1 MDLHLFQTRLF
12 LGWDVMGLA
21 GEKAAAGEKKTIA
34 GAAGAGAGAR
44 AEAGVGAGVGAGAG
58 A

>member
-21 GEKAAAGEKKTIA
+21 GEKAAAGKKAIA
-34 GAAGAGAGAR
+34 GAEEGKAN
-44 AEAGVGAGVGAGAG
+44 ET
-58 A
+58 